1 MDLIKEM
8 LPPEQAAMF
17 DTYNTMFQ
25 GMDFSGM
32 DFSGMDFM
40 NQGMGQ
46 AFSQARKDKEE

>member
-25 GMDFSGM
+25 N
-32 DFSGMDFM
+32 MDFM
-40 NQGMGQ
+40 DMGMGQ
-46 AFSQARKDKEE
+46 ALSQNQNNNS